1 MTGGDSGSLLVQ
13 DVSTNPRAIG
23 LLFAG
28 NSIYAFANPISQVLA
43 SLAPAWWESKI
54 ALANLRSRNIRLHA
68 CAHFLQCS
76 FRKMQSCRIFWRR
89 FGVCLVVFLLALF
102 FACGQ
107 NMAQGSSPS
116 PKRDI
121 NVVLAAHDKELL
133 AIPGVVGVYV
143 GTLEDR
149 RTPCLRVMVARK
161 TAESRKVPQSIEG
174 YPIVIEVT
182 GEIRALDKP

>member
-1 MTGGDSGSLLVQ
+1 M
-13 DVSTNPRAIG
+13 
-23 LLFAG
+23 
-28 NSIYAFANPISQVLA
+28 
-43 SLAPAWWESKI
+43 
-54 ALANLRSRNIRLHA
+54 
-68 CAHFLQCS
+68 
-76 FRKMQSCRIFWRR
+76 
-89 FGVCLVVFLLALF
+89 LALF
-102 FACGQ
+102 FACRQ

-174 YPIVIEVT
+174 YPVVIEVT